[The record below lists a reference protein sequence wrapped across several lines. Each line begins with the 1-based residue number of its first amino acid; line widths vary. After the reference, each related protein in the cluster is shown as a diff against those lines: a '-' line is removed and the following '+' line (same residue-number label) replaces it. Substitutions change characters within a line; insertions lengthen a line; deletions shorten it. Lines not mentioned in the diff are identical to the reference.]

1 MNEEQEMERKS
12 LVQQFYDV
20 TDRSGRRELLARITA
35 LEGETEEN
43 VLRRNVMERRYD
55 VKNGAEVD
63 YFIRGWMLLGS
74 LRSRFWGV
82 RAMRR
87 DAAEVL
93 ACWQMDRAE
102 SEPGRSVISGELYN
116 MTRLYIELCGRDRV
130 YNSLL
135 WGFGTISDRR
145 RGDKIAEEI
154 VRQTETIPKR
164 LSMETEFALFREAAQ
179 AAWRKSS
186 SERA

>member
-1 MNEEQEMERKS
+1 MELQS

-20 TDRSGRRELLARITA
+20 TDRSRRRELLAQIVA
-35 LEGETEEN
+35 IEGETEEN
-43 VLRRNVMERRYD
+43 ALRRSVMEQRYD
-55 VKNGAEVD
+55 VRDGCEVD
-63 YFIRGWMLLGS
+63 YFIRGWMLLGA
-74 LRSRFWGV
+74 LRSRLWGV
-82 RAMRR
+82 RSMRR

-93 ACWQMDRAE
+93 ACWQMDKAG

-154 VRQTETIPKR
+154 VRQTETIPGK
-164 LSMETEFALFREAAQ
+164 LGMEAEFALFREAAQ
-179 AAWRKSS
+179 SAWRKLSP
-186 SERA
+186 ERI